1 MSFDPQTS
9 TASAMSFTSTQTEYT
24 KTEVIK
30 TTTRPIDEIREKG
43 FRAFID
49 ELHEK
54 KLEELREKIL
64 KSMGY
69 TPEDLENMSPEQRQQ
84 VEEMV
89 ARKMMERMVANAE
102 MNGQFGTVIASY
114 EHIEVEIT
122 QVQMTSSLAAG
133 TGLGPLLALQDLS
146 ASDVGQLPKAEKET
160 G

>member
-24 KTEVIK
+24 KTEVIE

-146 ASDVGQLPKAEKET
+146 ASDVDQLPKAEKET

>member
-24 KTEVIK
+24 KTEVIE